1 MVLVRAI
8 RILFTQLVPSIRAS
22 VTRQT
27 RCLRASRMVLEWP
40 THGACMLHVLL
51 CAVCVDDACR
61 AIVWRGLGVRT
72 RLEWRLAAPSARH
85 LRFMHARLALESRLH
100 RAPCVR
106 HAPLSRASCTYQHAA
121 ASQESSASFALHSRA
136 MSDAR
141 ALRAWRVQGARAMH
155 ARRVNRACVMRG
167 WRGRVAAAQCIASLV
182 GARPFSDARTTR
194 AWQLVTLPMVGP
206 ASIVA

>member
-1 MVLVRAI
+1 MAHACCTFCCVQYAWMTHAGRLCGEGLACARVLSGAWPRPPRAI
-8 RILFTQLVPSIRAS
+8 YGSCTRAWPLNHACIVHLACVMHRS
-22 VTRQT
+22 V
-27 RCLRASRMVLEWP
+27 
-40 THGACMLHVLL
+40 
-51 CAVCVDDACR
+51 
-61 AIVWRGLGVRT
+61 
-72 RLEWRLAAPSARH
+72 
-85 LRFMHARLALESRLH
+85 
-100 RAPCVR
+100 VR
-106 HAPLSRASCTYQHAA
+106 HAHISMQPPAK
-121 ASQESSASFALHSRA
+121 SQAFFALHSRA

-182 GARPFSDARTTR
+182 GARPFSEARTTR